1 VRREELGAPD
11 ARGTSGMATQGDGR
25 EGGTP
30 RADRDEDS
38 VVFSLDRLQAMAQR
52 GVPRSSAPRVPTNF
66 GGTALDGLATRAAAP
81 LVLPASQAY
90 APSTSNTRERVVLT
104 RTIGVLLLT
113 TLGLGAYVA
122 LDPRPRSVVTRA
134 HAPEPVEAAVSMEPD
149 DIELVPDA
157 STSAGGEAEASPL
170 SSPSST
176 VGRPVADGAPRAK
189 RRPQATRGHDEPVRP
204 RGPEVASTPRADG
217 VPIACVLEPSGPG
230 CGRTAAPLRDP
241 ATRTIP
247 EVDPSLPETLSQ
259 SALREGIAAVKA
271 SAKQCAGRHGGSPGE
286 AVKIR
291 LSIVGQTG
299 AVQSTTAEGE
309 YRGTALGNC
318 VAAALKKANFPR
330 FRKPAIGLE
339 YTITL

>member
-1 VRREELGAPD
+1 
-11 ARGTSGMATQGDGR
+11 MATQGDGR

-30 RADRDEDS
+30 RSDRDEDS
-38 VVFSLDRLQAMAQR
+38 VVFSLDRLQAIAQR
-52 GVPRSSAPRVPTNF
+52 GTPRPTAPRVPTNF

-81 LVLPASQAY
+81 LVLPAPQAH
-90 APSTSNTRERVVLT
+90 ARPMSSTRERVALT
-104 RTIGVLLLT
+104 RTIGVLLVT
-113 TLGLGAYVA
+113 ALGLGAYVA
-122 LDPRPRSVVTRA
+122 LDLRPRSVVTRA

-149 DIELVPDA
+149 DVELVPDA
-157 STSAGGEAEASPL
+157 STSAGSEAEASPT
-170 SSPSST
+170 SSPSSSAG
-176 VGRPVADGAPRAK
+176 GRPIADAAPRAK
-189 RRPQATRGHDEPVRP
+189 RRPQPIRGEPSRP
-204 RGPEVASTPRADG
+204 RAPEVASTPRADG

-230 CGRTAAPLRDP
+230 CGRTAAPPQDP
-241 ATRTIP
+241 ATQTIP

-271 SAKQCAGRHGGSPGE
+271 SAKQCAGRHGGTPGE
-286 AVKIR
+286 AVKVR

-318 VAAALKKANFPR
+318 VAAALKKASFPR

>member
-1 VRREELGAPD
+1 
-11 ARGTSGMATQGDGR
+11 MATQGDGR

-30 RADRDEDS
+30 RSDRDEDS

-52 GVPRSSAPRVPTNF
+52 EAPRPTAPRVPTNF

-81 LVLPASQAY
+81 LVLPTTQ
-90 APSTSNTRERVVLT
+90 PHGRRTSSTRERVLLT
-104 RTIGVLLLT
+104 RTIGVLLVT

-122 LDPRPRSVVTRA
+122 IDPRPRSVVTRA

-149 DIELVPDA
+149 DVELVPDA
-157 STSAGGEAEASPL
+157 STSAAGEAE
-170 SSPSST
+170 SSPASAAAAA
-176 VGRPVADGAPRAK
+176 GRPIVEAAPRVK
-189 RRPQATRGHDEPVRP
+189 RRPQATRGPGEPVRP
-204 RGPEVASTPRADG
+204 PGPEVASTPRADG
-217 VPIACVLEPSGPG
+217 VPVACVLEPSGPG
-230 CGRTAAPLRDP
+230 CGRTAAPPHDP

-247 EVDPSLPETLSQ
+247 AVDPSLPETLSP

-271 SAKQCAGRHGGSPGE
+271 SAKQCAGRHGGTAGE

-318 VAAALKKANFPR
+318 VAAALKKASFPR